1 MLKKRYGYI
10 MRRSFLSF
18 ILLLPFLS
26 IVFGQSTKIII
37 KAPESVLV
45 GEQFRVDY
53 VIEGDNVVKEPI
65 IIKNMENFSILY
77 GPAVSSST
85 AISFKN
91 GKRVAVYTST
101 STYYLE
107 AQKGGKYTL
116 PKVELVIAG
125 KKYKSDAFKIEVKS
139 INDEVENID
148 AFVKTIVSKSSVNL
162 SDTLMLTYRLYT
174 TKEIRRVI
182 NSDFP
187 SIYDFYS
194 THVARSR
201 QLFSEETINGKK
213 YKVVD
218 LRSLILQPR
227 NTGQITIPE
236 GQISLE
242 YSTPTGRKV
251 RDMWGDVY
259 DEAIKTEKTLK
270 IESVIIRVQDL
281 KEI

>member
-10 MRRSFLSF
+10 MRRFFLSF

-187 SIYDFYS
+187 WIYDFYS

-227 NTGQITIPE
+227 NTGQITIPG

-270 IESVIIRVQDL
+270 IESVIIRVHDL